1 VVRWCDGDGARQRTT
16 KGDSVAD
23 DFDPGTVTWVLT
35 EHDLE
40 HLLAAIDRAEEV
52 VADLE
57 TTGLDEHAYLG
68 GARNGGY
75 PARIVLAALTLPTA
89 GDPPL
94 QPSTWVLPLSHPDSP
109 WIGRWRR
116 TMRRVA
122 EAMADRAWV
131 NANVKFDSRWT
142 WAHTKVDLSHVI
154 GWDTKVSSHL
164 LDENSSTKLKE
175 RAPATFGVER
185 WDDFD
190 LSVPGAA
197 ERVPMFDLG
206 LYAARDTYWTWRLA
220 ELHRRQMFLAQS
232 EGEAV
237 EPPDNPEDIENAKLG
252 RLAVWCSM
260 PTVATLSAVEQRGM
274 RLDVDWV
281 RRELAEHLE
290 SARGLAESMAG
301 RYPAAG
307 LDERWSFA
315 PTSLWFQ
322 AWTQAA
328 VKAGDL
334 AITAL
339 TGTGKPQWSRGVLGR
354 QARAGSLVAQG
365 ILDQRSH
372 DKKAQFL
379 ASWLN
384 YVTPEGLIHC
394 EYNSGSVVTGRL
406 SSSNPNMQQ
415 VTASLRPAFVPRDG
429 CVFIDLDYSQIE
441 LRVVAFV
448 SRSEPM
454 LEAFRNGW
462 DLHRMVAAQITGKS
476 EADVLPHERQHGKAA
491 NFGLVYG
498 MGAAGF
504 RAYAEDVYGVTMTAE
519 EAQTATRAFFE
530 TWDGVQQWHQRVI
543 RRVHSTGQV
552 VSPIGR
558 VRRLPDIYDGNDE
571 RVSGAERAAINSPV
585 QGFASDLMMMAA
597 SSIEGTLPGH
607 EPVRGAAI
615 VATVHDDIVVEA
627 PEDDWERVGAECV
640 ERMVSIGSV
649 LTRMDCRLDVPL
661 AAEAKIGTRWG
672 LSDVGVLL
680 PV

>member
-1 VVRWCDGDGARQRTT
+1 LRRTQPRELN

-35 EHDLE
+35 EADLE

-68 GARNGGY
+68 GHRNGGY
-75 PARIVLAALTLPTA
+75 PARIVLAAFTLPTA
-89 GDPPL
+89 GDPYL

-109 WIGRWRR
+109 WIGKWRR
-116 TMRRVA
+116 TMRRCA
-122 EAMADRAWV
+122 EAMLERAWV

-142 WAHTKVDLSHVI
+142 WAHTKVDLSHAI
-154 GWDTKVSSHL
+154 SWDTKVSSHL
-164 LDENSSTKLKE
+164 LDENSSTKLKD
-175 RAPATFGVER
+175 RAPATFDVR
-185 WDDFD
+185 AWNDFD
-190 LSVPGAA
+190 LSKPGAA

-232 EGEAV
+232 EDDERA
-237 EPPDNPEDIENAKLG
+237 EPDNSEDIELAKLG

-260 PTVATLSAVEQRGM
+260 PTVATLTAVEQRGIT
-274 RLDVDWV
+274 LDVPWV
-281 RRELAEHLE
+281 KRELAEHRE
-290 SARGLAESMAG
+290 SALGLAESLAA
-301 RYPAAG
+301 RYSG
-307 LDERWSFA
+307 LGENWSFA

-322 AWTQAA
+322 AWTEAA

-334 AITAL
+334 RVTAL
-339 TGTGKPQWSRGVLGR
+339 TGTGKPQWSRGVLTR

-415 VTASLRPAFVPRDG
+415 VTAALRPAFVPRPG
-429 CVFIDLDYSQIE
+429 KVFIDLDYSQIE
-441 LRVVAFV
+441 LRVAAFV

-462 DLHRMVAAQITGKS
+462 DLHRMLAAQITGKS
-476 EADVLPHERQHGKAA
+476 EADVLPHERQAGKSA
-491 NFGLVYG
+491 NFGLLYG
-498 MGAAGF
+498 MSPGGF
-504 RAYAEDVYGVTMTAE
+504 LIYAEDVYGVTFSYD
-519 EAQTATRAFFE
+519 EAQLVQRKFFE
-530 TWDGVQQWHQRVI
+530 TWDGLQQWHQRVI
-543 RRVHSTGQV
+543 RRVHATGQV

-558 VRRLPDIYDGNDE
+558 VRRLPDIYDGSDE
-571 RVSGAERAAINSPV
+571 RVGYAERAAINSPV

-597 SSIEGTLPGH
+597 ASIEGALPGH
-607 EPVRGAAI
+607 EPVKDAAI

-627 PEDDWERVGAECV
+627 PEDDWQRVGYECQ
-640 ERMVSIGSV
+640 ERMVLIGEV
-649 LTRMDCRLDVPL
+649 LTRMDCHLDVPL
-661 AAEAKIGTRWG
+661 AAEAKVGSRWG
-672 LSDVGVLL
+672 LSDIGVLV